1 MTDNTELM
9 NVLREEFARLNRRF
23 DEADRWRSTRAGPAV
38 PEPFPNPGTPA
49 NRDGTPWYCSFCGKS
64 QHEVSQLIAGPTVF
78 ICNECV
84 DLCTDIIRERRE
96 KMLNT
101 AIQAADKQEPSP

>member
-9 NVLREEFARLNRRF
+9 NALRESFARLDRRF
-23 DEADRWRSTRAGPAV
+23 DEFDAWRRTYDRSRVRPA
-38 PEPFPNPGTPA
+38 ELFPNRGIPA

-78 ICNECV
+78 ICDGCV
-84 DLCTDIIRERRE
+84 DLCTDIVRKEREERA
-96 KMLNT
+96 T
-101 AIQAADKQEPSP
+101 QAADKQEPAP